1 MALSVAEAKLAEAMW
16 GRYKRTAEDV
26 IADVARLFQIDVA
39 DMTGRNRRPLFVDAR
54 AVVALILHRRGYTL
68 TEIGHCLGYSDH
80 SSIGGLIHRIEA
92 DSELR
97 SLADGL
103 VA

>member
-1 MALSVAEAKLAEAMW
+1 MW
-16 GRYKRTAEDV
+16 GRYKRNAEEV
-26 IADVARLFQIDVA
+26 IAAVARLFQIDVA
-39 DMTGRNRRPLFVDAR
+39 EMVGRGRRAILVDAR
-54 AVVALILHRRGYTL
+54 SVVAIVLHRRGYTL
-68 TEIGHCLGYSDH
+68 TEIGHYLGYSDH